1 MARVSP
7 IPKVVNPTSMNEL
20 QPISIL
26 PVLSKVFEK
35 AVGIQIMSFAERA
48 SLLHEGLSSFRKV
61 HSTTTALQGMRDD
74 IRKAM
79 DKGEVTLMVMADFS
93 KAFDT
98 ICFRTTLLKLHKLG
112 FTKPSLKWPL
122 SYLCDRCQFVQ
133 IDDKSSSC
141 QTIAFGIPQGSI
153 LGPMI
158 FNLYVSDLKD
168 VIPAS
173 IKCSQYADDTTLYHH
188 TPGQGLAG
196 GGKDLE
202 RIKNTKLNYLAS
214 TLMRIFFGMN
224 TSRTQHHHAMLLSQ
238 ASGKS
243 NILLLFSPD

>member
-1 MARVSP
+1 
-7 IPKVVNPTSMNEL
+7 
-20 QPISIL
+20 
-26 PVLSKVFEK
+26 
-35 AVGIQIMSFAERA
+35 
-48 SLLHEGLSSFRKV
+48 
-61 HSTTTALQGMRDD
+61 
-74 IRKAM
+74 
-79 DKGEVTLMVMADFS
+79 MVMEDFS
-93 KAFDT
+93 EEFDT

-112 FTKPSLKWPL
+112 FTKPSLKWLL
-122 SYLCDRCQFVQ
+122 SYLCDRRQFVQ
-133 IDDKSSSC
+133 IDDKSQSC

-188 TPGQGLAG
+188 TPGQDLAG

-224 TSRTQHHHAMLLSQ
+224 TSRTQHHHAILLSQ

-243 NILLLFSPD
+243 NILLLFSPDQTIVIQSCSHFPSIS

>member
-20 QPISIL
+20 RPISIL

-61 HSTTTALQGMRDD
+61 HSTTTALLGMRDD

-93 KAFDT
+93 KTFDT

-122 SYLCDRCQFVQ
+122 SYLCDRCN
-133 IDDKSSSC
+133 SYRS
-141 QTIAFGIPQGSI
+141 TT
-153 LGPMI
+153 
-158 FNLYVSDLKD
+158 NLR
-168 VIPAS
+168 
-173 IKCSQYADDTTLYHH
+173 
-188 TPGQGLAG
+188 LARKLLSG
-196 GGKDLE
+196 FPKDLYWDLWFL
-202 RIKNTKLNYLAS
+202 ICT
-214 TLMRIFFGMN
+214 F
-224 TSRTQHHHAMLLSQ
+224 RT
-238 ASGKS
+238 
-243 NILLLFSPD
+243 

>member
-20 QPISIL
+20 RPISIL

-48 SLLHEGLSSFRKV
+48 SILHEGLWSFRKG
-61 HSTTTALQGMRDD
+61 HSTTTALLGVRDV

-79 DKGEVTLMVMADFS
+79 DKGEVTLMVMADFT

-112 FTKPSLKWPL
+112 FIKPSLKWLL
-122 SYLCDRCQFVQ
+122 SYLCDCCQFVQ

-141 QTIAFGIPQGSI
+141 QTIAFEIPQGS
-153 LGPMI
+153 
-158 FNLYVSDLKD
+158 
-168 VIPAS
+168 
-173 IKCSQYADDTTLYHH
+173 
-188 TPGQGLAG
+188 
-196 GGKDLE
+196 
-202 RIKNTKLNYLAS
+202 
-214 TLMRIFFGMN
+214 FFCAFEYFY
-224 TSRTQHHHAMLLSQ
+224 R
-238 ASGKS
+238 KS
-243 NILLLFSPD
+243 AI